1 MGAVVDLR
9 AKPYHLDDEAVAWVE
24 NTIAG
29 MSDEEKI
36 GQLFISHNRNLD
48 VVEAQEKLAAYHYGG
63 QRYKDSGSLSRDV
76 YSFVR
81 GLQEVVPIPMLVAAN
96 CDNGG
101 DGACADG
108 VYIGTG
114 AAVEAS
120 RSEEVAY
127 DAGFVAGETCR
138 AIGVNW
144 NFDPCVDI
152 LYNWR
157 NTIVNTRAYGTT
169 ADDVLTYTRAYLR
182 GIRDNDLAT
191 CVKHFP
197 GDGTE
202 ERDQHLV
209 LGVNEL
215 SPDEWDA
222 SFGKVYRT
230 LIDDGLHSIMV
241 GHIALPAYS
250 QKLDPSLTYEDIM
263 PATLAPELLNGLLK
277 TQLDFNGV
285 VLTDA
290 SHMIGFAAAMKRKDA
305 VPRAIAAGCD
315 MFLFFRDE
323 DEDFGSMLQ
332 GYRDGVITQD
342 RLHDALRR
350 ILGLK
355 ASIGLHKGAHRPT
368 EEGLAKVGC
377 ADHVERARKAADKAI
392 TLVKNTRG
400 ELPITPA
407 THPRIELRYLS
418 QQEAGA
424 IYSSGGTLDVII
436 EELEAVGFQVTHAQG
451 NMRIGGKVADY
462 NAAFD
467 ATFTFCDVRGYAAE
481 NNYRIRWANPMSA
494 DIPWQVFEKPV
505 VFVSLNY
512 TTHLTDVPMVKTAI
526 NAYQNTREVI
536 RQTIQKIMGA
546 SEFKGTAN
554 DLVWCEKWET
564 RR

>member
-1 MGAVVDLR
+1 MA
-9 AKPYHLDDEAVAWVE
+9 
-24 NTIAG
+24 
-29 MSDEEKI
+29 
-36 GQLFISHNRNLD
+36 
-48 VVEAQEKLAAYHYGG
+48 EAQEKLAAYHYGG

-250 QKLDPSLTYEDIM
+250 QKLDPSLAYEDIM

-350 ILGLK
+350 ILGH
-355 ASIGLHKGAHRPT
+355 GRRGTQH
-368 EEGLAKVGC
+368 
-377 ADHVERARKAADKAI
+377 DHHIPDPK
-392 TLVKNTRG
+392 T
-400 ELPITPA
+400 
-407 THPRIELRYLS
+407 
-418 QQEAGA
+418 
-424 IYSSGGTLDVII
+424 
-436 EELEAVGFQVTHAQG
+436 GF
-451 NMRIGGKVADY
+451 R
-462 NAAFD
+462 
-467 ATFTFCDVRGYAAE
+467 
-481 NNYRIRWANPMSA
+481 
-494 DIPWQVFEKPV
+494 
-505 VFVSLNY
+505 
-512 TTHLTDVPMVKTAI
+512 
-526 NAYQNTREVI
+526 
-536 RQTIQKIMGA
+536 
-546 SEFKGTAN
+546 
-554 DLVWCEKWET
+554 
-564 RR
+564 